1 MDLLCELHDGWASVR
16 DLELSCW
23 RAAYQQL
30 CINKGWETLVK
41 THVASPSF
49 SCLFISLVV
58 GFILQTIYET
68 KKSQEKRH
76 GGRGRMNMEK
86 KQEKLFSYLNCG
98 LLADVIR
105 ERKLRFKWGGIF
117 F

>member
-1 MDLLCELHDGWASVR
+1 
-16 DLELSCW
+16 
-23 RAAYQQL
+23 
-30 CINKGWETLVK
+30 
-41 THVASPSF
+41 
-49 SCLFISLVV
+49 
-58 GFILQTIYET
+58 
-68 KKSQEKRH
+68 
-76 GGRGRMNMEK
+76 MEK